1 MKKKVLSTLTTA
13 AILAISITACGASN
27 SGSTGTQS
35 TSGLVVTQSASGNTG
50 DSTLSA
56 SPIITPDVPSQS
68 SGTGTTG
75 TTESTEITEEQ
86 AKQIAFEHAQIQES
100 DVTYQKIKK
109 DYDDGI
115 SVYEIEFRAGNKE
128 YEYDIKAD
136 DGQILKT
143 DYEIDEDYVDPSTQV
158 SVSEADARA
167 AALARVE
174 GAADSDIRKME
185 LEKDDGRLVYEGK
198 IIYNNTEY
206 EFKIDATTGD
216 FLKWEQD
223 SVHS

>member
-75 TTESTEITEEQ
+75 TTESTEITDCLLYT
-86 AKQIAFEHAQIQES
+86 S
-100 DVTYQKIKK
+100 D
-109 DYDDGI
+109 
-115 SVYEIEFRAGNKE
+115 A
-128 YEYDIKAD
+128 AD
-136 DGQILKT
+136 D
-143 DYEIDEDYVDPSTQV
+143 
-158 SVSEADARA
+158 
-167 AALARVE
+167 
-174 GAADSDIRKME
+174 
-185 LEKDDGRLVYEGK
+185 
-198 IIYNNTEY
+198 
-206 EFKIDATTGD
+206 
-216 FLKWEQD
+216 
-223 SVHS
+223 